1 MVLIEIDIGDGSF
14 IVRLPGTD
22 VVRTWRD
29 SITLRGGDKIL
40 GVGETPDE
48 GRLHQGDHAK
58 VVTTRPAL
66 SPRSF
71 EPALAAAMI
80 DYTTADAMHAD
91 GVTWRMLLGESLRI
105 TCPGWSAISRAD
117 RHRFVELLRATRVEI
132 NGVVVRRRRLDLPV
146 VGWMVGGT
154 WISPDA

>member
-1 MVLIEIDIGDGSF
+1 
-14 IVRLPGTD
+14 
-22 VVRTWRD
+22 
-29 SITLRGGDKIL
+29 
-40 GVGETPDE
+40 
-48 GRLHQGDHAK
+48 
-58 VVTTRPAL
+58 
-66 SPRSF
+66 
-71 EPALAAAMI
+71 
-80 DYTTADAMHAD
+80 
-91 GVTWRMLLGESLRI
+91 MLLGESLRI